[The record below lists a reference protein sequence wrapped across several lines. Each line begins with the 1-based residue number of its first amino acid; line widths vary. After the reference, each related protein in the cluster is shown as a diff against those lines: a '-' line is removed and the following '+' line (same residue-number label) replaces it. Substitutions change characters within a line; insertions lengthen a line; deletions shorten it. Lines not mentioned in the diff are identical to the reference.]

1 MKRLEKLKRDDPEA
15 FEEEMKKRAEAGLIA
30 EADKLVP
37 EEYKAQY
44 EEAKRLRAMK
54 DDPEAL
60 KAELQAK
67 AESYIPGQYKAG
79 FGMAKGLYADP
90 RSVKGFVPEGY
101 EKYADM
107 GEGML
112 DKAAEL
118 KK

>member
-1 MKRLEKLKRDDPEA
+1 MKRLN
-15 FEEEMKKRAEAGLIA
+15 
-30 EADKLVP
+30 
-37 EEYKAQY
+37 
-44 EEAKRLRAMK
+44 AMK
-54 DDPEAL
+54 EDPEAL

-107 GEGML
+107 AEAGL

-118 KK
+118 KKQKDAMQLQLIEKAVDPLWIQYDPENTGFITKD